1 MGCNAE
7 QAKIKINE
15 ILTRS
20 QIDSDPKS
28 LELVNKKT
36 DAFASLIDNKIKKQF
51 VLNITESSE
60 PGVVANPKTPE
71 FNKLPSY
78 KEGQKNMTYAGIG
91 SRETSIDIQKEMY
104 KIAKELESLGYVGQ
118 SGGAPGADKA
128 FEGANQPWEK
138 EDGTIAGT
146 KEFTKSKAN
155 VTKWARYS
163 DGKNTSSKFVVFKA
177 SDSNDKVRNIAKEIH
192 PKKQDL
198 SDKDGLDLHARNTFQ
213 VFGKNLD
220 TPVDFVLFYA
230 QEQKDSIRPKG
241 GTGQAVEMA
250 RLKGIP
256 TINMADKNWR
266 EQLDNV
272 LSKNNE
278 ESKVDDNKS
287 TKKQPKEKVV
297 EKKVDTLKS
306 EITDVYSM
314 FKLLGINV
322 ESSRSRSLPS
332 VADVVSIQKQVLAN
346 ISNINELQ
354 KIFDNNKWIKK
365 DTSNKNT
372 NAYILDRIKR
382 ASSKDGKRSG
392 ADKFEKGSKE
402 YKSKENEYIAYQIVE
417 ELNETLEQLLI
428 DNKEAVDVLKKQ
440 KELFKITRFGA
451 DTKIKA
457 DDSTDDNVKYL
468 LDKNGNPLTNLTRVQ
483 ESLGKD
489 SININEELNNTFN
502 DLDNIVSDK
511 NNDLLSFK
519 NDENIPNVISDQEFD
534 DIKKNT
540 IDMSDSEKRKL
551 YIDALENSNDKKNG
565 GGYSENVQED
575 RTGMKVSDKDE
586 DKKSGEFNKGYT
598 SESAY
603 SGIKKVKAS
612 VLKTYKAA
620 VDKSLDSTPGS
631 KYSKRDSAVLLDI
644 DKQIEDLAQNNPE
657 LAKEIFGDSF
667 VNNQSEED
675 TFNILA
681 YNRTKGSSNYIKKNT
696 IDTKKSIFKRSGDT
710 YYTKNKIN
718 YRSYRIPKPN
728 DKNMITTRNI
738 AQSMIKALGSE
749 LSFGN
754 GVADIE
760 ETYGKYNNIYTKKIK
775 DLSIMLRDHQLNMK
789 KIHSLKEWE
798 SIYKND
804 VYLKNKFDS
813 TVNELVSSLGLDK
826 IIKSD
831 EIDGYEFSFSSRF
844 VKDNEIS
851 VENNKNYTT
860 DADITKGSSMDSKYE
875 VDPDEVLAS
884 TMYLAEE
891 LYDMSTPA
899 SNSAYDISF
908 AGLAATISD
917 NLLKFGLDKKI
928 EVYTHKLKNGDRKT
942 RASYT
947 FGEDVAYEYAED
959 EVLPGGYKFEI
970 NGGRIDIYFGEG
982 YFEDDGVT
990 ERDVK
995 QDVSL
1000 STQKELVMHE
1010 IIHSMIEK
1018 AVEEDNKLERSLY
1031 MLKEQAMKQMSWKDF
1046 FKDEESAKNA
1056 SNAEVQLAKD
1066 IFEYMNNPTEFLAY
1080 ASTNENIFNAVN
1092 KVKLSQEL
1100 IGRFTA
1106 KRGQEI
1112 GKMKI
1117 FLNRVIDAINKV
1129 YTAVTTSESARA
1141 EINRIISELIVINT
1155 KIEIQAI
1162 KPGSKNFSKYQAF
1175 GVGDK
1180 FNKTNEWLVNAE
1192 EGIFKKA
1199 KELWSADGVRD
1210 KAEATGRFIESIGD
1224 WRHLQWLRDSR
1235 IISDTVT
1242 DIVEDTTTESVAWF
1256 YEAIRD
1262 IKGKREKDK
1271 IDFASVMKKKV
1282 NAEFKEFDAD
1292 ERESITFMLQGDW
1305 KALGVSIEEYRNMLD
1320 DDSIIRDR
1328 VDELKKSI
1336 NVAEYSNQAAMLG
1349 YYIVNGEAK
1358 GSAMMKNAHQIYF
1371 RYHVGKIGSP
1381 IQNGF
1386 GIDENIKM
1394 IDELASLY
1402 ALLYT
1407 EKNVKSNIAKAIDRD
1422 ADVVSFASDIYY
1434 SYRTKE
1440 ASGQLGEF
1448 SKYMDKGYVR
1458 KNGQVDMKFDILP
1471 ESKIIKN
1478 SKIAGLN
1485 HKIVRE
1491 RPDIQKMLNSNEKYF
1506 MVIERDMD
1514 PARTQGVLDDISV
1527 IESGQEINSFGA
1539 GKDLTYEQRL
1549 DLRTIRFKDD
1559 KTYLNEYI
1567 DDSLESISNRKSYS
1581 VADFDISGQITGYS
1595 ERISEADRLNY
1606 GRVNNDISDILGNTT
1621 SHIQSKEKALLNN
1634 QRFVELL
1641 IADSDTNA
1649 GKPGYVFL
1657 SPKSKSKE
1665 LQKYWAMIPDYSRA
1679 QIEYET
1685 TNKGIWVKQSRINNI
1700 VGYKDISISNLK
1712 LFGFKLEDYPQWQKA
1727 IRIIEYV
1734 WMELAK
1740 SYKGIIVKLM
1750 PQVVASNATSNMIV
1764 AMRHGIGPIEY
1775 ALAFKNAWSELDDYL
1790 QTNEKKISIEI
1801 DRDRGVKGLDDQI
1814 NILEKRLERNGFR
1827 SLINDGQFSMIFEDL
1842 DNDSPSKSTHVKDV
1856 VMQKTEKL
1864 FGKKA
1869 AENLEEIRQNIYV
1882 TKDTRAHRAI
1892 EKLTIFND
1900 IINKK
1905 IIEDK
1910 MLDDMKGMTFASE
1923 SVKQNYIQGIRNYLD
1938 QLFTNYSY
1946 LLNVNV
1952 KWMTDMLILNFIKY
1966 FLRQGKA
1973 QLSMSRRVPLG
1984 TAIAESIDTFVWD
1997 MPDPIDQYQN
2007 IFDTLGNKIGTT
2019 PVEMVGGLIFPNI
2032 FMPFRD

>member
-51 VLNITESSE
+51 VLNIAESSE
-60 PGVVANPKTPE
+60 PVDVVNPKTPE

-104 KIAKELESLGYVGQ
+104 KIAKELESIGYVGQ
-118 SGGAPGADKA
+118 SGGAIGADKA

-138 EDGTIAGT
+138 EDGTVSGT

-163 DGKNTSSKFVVFKA
+163 DGKNIASKFVVFKS

-192 PKKQDL
+192 PKKQEL
-198 SDKDGLDLHARNTFQ
+198 SEKDGLDLHARNTFQ

-272 LSKNNE
+272 LNKNNQ
-278 ESKVDDNKS
+278 ESKTEDKKS
-287 TKKQPKEKVV
+287 TKEKVV
-297 EKKVDTLKS
+297 EKKVD
-306 EITDVYSM
+306 
-314 FKLLGINV
+314 
-322 ESSRSRSLPS
+322 
-332 VADVVSIQKQVLAN
+332 
-346 ISNINELQ
+346 
-354 KIFDNNKWIKK
+354 NN
-365 DTSNKNT
+365 D
-372 NAYILDRIKR
+372 
-382 ASSKDGKRSG
+382 
-392 ADKFEKGSKE
+392 
-402 YKSKENEYIAYQIVE
+402 
-417 ELNETLEQLLI
+417 
-428 DNKEAVDVLKKQ
+428 
-440 KELFKITRFGA
+440 
-451 DTKIKA
+451 
-457 DDSTDDNVKYL
+457 
-468 LDKNGNPLTNLTRVQ
+468 
-483 ESLGKD
+483 
-489 SININEELNNTFN
+489 
-502 DLDNIVSDK
+502 
-511 NNDLLSFK
+511 NDLLSFK

-540 IDMSDSEKRKL
+540 IDMLDSEKRKL
-551 YIDALENSNDKKNG
+551 YIDSLENSNDKKNG
-565 GGYSENVQED
+565 GGYSENIQED
-575 RTGMKVSDKDE
+575 ISGMKVSDKDE

-598 SESAY
+598 SKSAY

-612 VLKTYKAA
+612 VLKTYKKA

-631 KYSKRDSAVLLDI
+631 KYSKTDSAVLLDI

-675 TFNILA
+675 TFNILE
-681 YNRTKGSSNYIKKNT
+681 Y
-696 IDTKKSIFKRSGDT
+696 KR
-710 YYTKNKIN
+710 
-718 YRSYRIPKPN
+718 
-728 DKNMITTRNI
+728 
-738 AQSMIKALGSE
+738 
-749 LSFGN
+749 
-754 GVADIE
+754 
-760 ETYGKYNNIYTKKIK
+760 
-775 DLSIMLRDHQLNMK
+775 
-789 KIHSLKEWE
+789 
-798 SIYKND
+798 
-804 VYLKNKFDS
+804 
-813 TVNELVSSLGLDK
+813 
-826 IIKSD
+826 
-831 EIDGYEFSFSSRF
+831 
-844 VKDNEIS
+844 
-851 VENNKNYTT
+851 
-860 DADITKGSSMDSKYE
+860 TKGSSMDSKYE

-908 AGLAATISD
+908 AGLASTISD

-1010 IIHSMIEK
+1010 IVHSMIEK

-1031 MLKEQAMKQMSWKDF
+1031 VLKEQAMKQMSWKDF

-1066 IFEYMNNPTEFLAY
+1066 IFGYMNNPTEFLAY
-1080 ASTNENIFNAVN
+1080 AATNENIFNAVN

-1129 YTAVTTSESARA
+1129 YTAATTSESARA

-1192 EGIFKKA
+1192 EGIFKKV

-1224 WRHLQWLRDSR
+1224 WRHLQWIRDSR

-1282 NAEFKEFDAD
+1282 NAEFKEFDSD

-1320 DDSIIRDR
+1320 DDSIIRAR

-1407 EKNVKSNIAKAIDRD
+1407 EKSIKSNISKAIDRD
-1422 ADVVSFASDIYY
+1422 ADIVSFASDIYY

-1448 SKYMDKGYVR
+1448 SKYIDKGYVR

-1485 HKIVRE
+1485 HKVVRE
-1491 RPDIQKMLNSNEKYF
+1491 RPDIQKMLNSNERYF

-1567 DDSLESISNRKSYS
+1567 DDSLESISDRKSYS

-1595 ERISEADRLNY
+1595 ERISEADRLNH

-1634 QRFVELL
+1634 QRFIELL
-1641 IADSDTNA
+1641 IADSDINA

-1712 LFGFKLEDYPQWQKA
+1712 LFGFKLEDHPQWQKA

-1750 PQVVASNATSNMIV
+1750 PQVVSSNATSNMIV

-1775 ALAFKNAWSELDDYL
+1775 AIAFKNAWSELDDYL
-1790 QTNEKKISIEI
+1790 QTNEKKISLEI
-1801 DRDRGVKGLDDQI
+1801 DRDRGVKGLNDQI
-1814 NILEKRLERNGFR
+1814 NTLEKRLERNGFR

-1842 DNDSPSKSTHVKDV
+1842 DNDSPAKSTHVKDV

-1864 FGKKA
+1864 FGKKTT
-1869 AENLEEIRQNIYV
+1869 ENLEEIRQNIYV
-1882 TKDTRAHRAI
+1882 TKDTKAHRAI

-1923 SVKQNYIQGIRNYLD
+1923 AVKQNYIQGIRNYLD

-1984 TAIAESIDTFVWD
+1984 TAIAESIDTFVWN

>member
-51 VLNITESSE
+51 VLNITESLE

-104 KIAKELESLGYVGQ
+104 KIAKELESIGYVGQ
-118 SGGAPGADKA
+118 SGGAIGADKA

-138 EDGTIAGT
+138 EDGTVAGT
-146 KEFTKSKAN
+146 KEFTKSKSN
-155 VTKWARYS
+155 VTKWAKYS
-163 DGKNTSSKFVVFKA
+163 DGKNIASKFVVFKS

-192 PKKQDL
+192 PKKQEL
-198 SDKDGLDLHARNTFQ
+198 SEKDGLDLHARNTFQ

-272 LSKNNE
+272 LNKNNQ
-278 ESKVDDNKS
+278 ESKTEDKKS
-287 TKKQPKEKVV
+287 TKKSTKEKVV

-314 FKLLGINV
+314 FKLLGVNV

-372 NAYILDRIKR
+372 NSYILDRIKR

-392 ADKFEKGSKE
+392 ADKFEKGSNE

-457 DDSTDDNVKYL
+457 DYSTDDNVKYL

-489 SININEELNNTFN
+489 NININEELNNTFN
-502 DLDNIVSDK
+502 ELDNIVSDQ

-565 GGYSENVQED
+565 GGYSENIQED
-575 RTGMKVSDKDE
+575 RSGMKVSDKDE

-598 SESAY
+598 SKSAY
-603 SGIKKVKAS
+603 SGIKKVKAY
-612 VLKTYKAA
+612 VLKTYKKA
-620 VDKSLDSTPGS
+620 VNKSLDSTPGS
-631 KYSKRDSAVLLDI
+631 KYSKTDSAVLLDI

-675 TFNILA
+675 TFNILE
-681 YNRTKGSSNYIKKNT
+681 Y
-696 IDTKKSIFKRSGDT
+696 KR
-710 YYTKNKIN
+710 
-718 YRSYRIPKPN
+718 
-728 DKNMITTRNI
+728 
-738 AQSMIKALGSE
+738 
-749 LSFGN
+749 
-754 GVADIE
+754 
-760 ETYGKYNNIYTKKIK
+760 
-775 DLSIMLRDHQLNMK
+775 
-789 KIHSLKEWE
+789 
-798 SIYKND
+798 
-804 VYLKNKFDS
+804 
-813 TVNELVSSLGLDK
+813 
-826 IIKSD
+826 
-831 EIDGYEFSFSSRF
+831 
-844 VKDNEIS
+844 
-851 VENNKNYTT
+851 
-860 DADITKGSSMDSKYE
+860 TKGSSMDSKYE

-908 AGLAATISD
+908 AGLASTISD

-1010 IIHSMIEK
+1010 IVHSMIEK
-1018 AVEEDNKLERSLY
+1018 AVYEDNKLERSLY

-1056 SNAEVQLAKD
+1056 SNAEIQLAKD
-1066 IFEYMNNPTEFLAY
+1066 IFGHMNNPTEFLAY
-1080 ASTNENIFNAVN
+1080 AATNENIFNAVN

-1100 IGRFTA
+1100 IGRFTV

-1192 EGIFKKA
+1192 EGIFKKV

-1305 KALGVSIEEYRNMLD
+1305 KSLGVSIEEYRNMLD
-1320 DDSIIRDR
+1320 DDSIIRAR

-1407 EKNVKSNIAKAIDRD
+1407 EKSIKSNIAKAIDRD

-1478 SKIAGLN
+1478 SKIAGFN

-1491 RPDIQKMLNSNEKYF
+1491 RPDIQKMLNSNERYF

-1567 DDSLESISNRKSYS
+1567 DDSLESISDRKSYS

-1595 ERISEADRLNY
+1595 ERISEADRLNH

-1634 QRFVELL
+1634 QRFIELL
-1641 IADSDTNA
+1641 IADSDINS

-1712 LFGFKLEDYPQWQKA
+1712 LFGFKLEDHPQWQKA

-1734 WMELAK
+1734 WIELAK

-1775 ALAFKNAWSELDDYL
+1775 AIAFKNAWSELDDYL
-1790 QTNEKKISIEI
+1790 QTNEKKISLEI
-1801 DRDRGVKGLDDQI
+1801 DRDRGVKGLNDQI
-1814 NILEKRLERNGFR
+1814 NTLEKRLERNGFR

-1842 DNDSPSKSTHVKDV
+1842 DNDSPAKSTHVKDV

-1864 FGKKA
+1864 FGKKTT
-1869 AENLEEIRQNIYV
+1869 ENLEEIRQNIYV

-1923 SVKQNYIQGIRNYLD
+1923 AVKQNYIQGIRNYLD

-1984 TAIAESIDTFVWD
+1984 TAIAESIDTFVWN

-2019 PVEMVGGLIFPNI
+2019 PVEMVCGLIFPNI

>member
-20 QIDSDPKS
+20 QINSDLKS

-51 VLNITESSE
+51 VLNIAESSE

-118 SGGAPGADKA
+118 GGGAIGADKA

-138 EDGTIAGT
+138 EDGTVAGT
-146 KEFTKSKAN
+146 KEFTISKSN
-155 VTKWARYS
+155 VTKWAKYS
-163 DGKNTSSKFVVFKA
+163 DGKNIASKFVVFKS

-192 PKKQDL
+192 PKKQKL
-198 SDKDGLDLHARNTFQ
+198 SEKDGLDLHARNTFQ

-272 LSKNNE
+272 LNKNNQ
-278 ESKVDDNKS
+278 ESKTESKTEDKKSTKKLTNKS
-287 TKKQPKEKVV
+287 TKEKVI
-297 EKKVDTLKS
+297 EKK
-306 EITDVYSM
+306 
-314 FKLLGINV
+314 
-322 ESSRSRSLPS
+322 
-332 VADVVSIQKQVLAN
+332 
-346 ISNINELQ
+346 
-354 KIFDNNKWIKK
+354 DNN
-365 DTSNKNT
+365 
-372 NAYILDRIKR
+372 
-382 ASSKDGKRSG
+382 
-392 ADKFEKGSKE
+392 
-402 YKSKENEYIAYQIVE
+402 
-417 ELNETLEQLLI
+417 
-428 DNKEAVDVLKKQ
+428 
-440 KELFKITRFGA
+440 
-451 DTKIKA
+451 
-457 DDSTDDNVKYL
+457 
-468 LDKNGNPLTNLTRVQ
+468 
-483 ESLGKD
+483 
-489 SININEELNNTFN
+489 N
-502 DLDNIVSDK
+502 D
-511 NNDLLSFK
+511 NNDLFSFK

-612 VLKTYKAA
+612 VLKTYKKA

-631 KYSKRDSAVLLDI
+631 KYSKTDSAVLLDI
-644 DKQIEDLAQNNPE
+644 DKQIEDLAQNNPD

-675 TFNILA
+675 TFNILE
-681 YNRTKGSSNYIKKNT
+681 Y
-696 IDTKKSIFKRSGDT
+696 KR
-710 YYTKNKIN
+710 
-718 YRSYRIPKPN
+718 
-728 DKNMITTRNI
+728 
-738 AQSMIKALGSE
+738 
-749 LSFGN
+749 
-754 GVADIE
+754 
-760 ETYGKYNNIYTKKIK
+760 
-775 DLSIMLRDHQLNMK
+775 
-789 KIHSLKEWE
+789 
-798 SIYKND
+798 
-804 VYLKNKFDS
+804 
-813 TVNELVSSLGLDK
+813 
-826 IIKSD
+826 
-831 EIDGYEFSFSSRF
+831 
-844 VKDNEIS
+844 
-851 VENNKNYTT
+851 
-860 DADITKGSSMDSKYE
+860 TKGSSMDSKYE

-899 SNSAYDISF
+899 SNSAYDVSF
-908 AGLAATISD
+908 AGLASTISD

-947 FGEDVAYEYAED
+947 FGEDIAYEYAED

-982 YFEDDGVT
+982 YFEDDGAT

-1031 MLKEQAMKQMSWKDF
+1031 VLKEQAMKQMSWKDF

-1080 ASTNENIFNAVN
+1080 AATNENIFNAVN

-1112 GKMKI
+1112 GKMKT

-1192 EGIFKKA
+1192 EGIFKKT

-1320 DDSIIRDR
+1320 DDSIIRAR

-1407 EKNVKSNIAKAIDRD
+1407 EKSIKSNISKAIDRD

-1478 SKIAGLN
+1478 SKIAGFN

-1491 RPDIQKMLNSNEKYF
+1491 RPDIQKMLNSNERYF

-1567 DDSLESISNRKSYS
+1567 DDSLESISDRKSYS

-1727 IRIIEYV
+1727 IRIIEHV

-1869 AENLEEIRQNIYV
+1869 TENLEEIRQNIYV

-1984 TAIAESIDTFVWD
+1984 TAIAESIDTFVLD

>member
-51 VLNITESSE
+51 VLNIAESSE

-118 SGGAPGADKA
+118 SGGAIGADKA

-138 EDGTIAGT
+138 EDGTVAGT
-146 KEFTKSKAN
+146 KEFTRSKSN
-155 VTKWARYS
+155 VTKWAKYS
-163 DGKNTSSKFVVFKA
+163 DGKNIASKFVVFKS

-192 PKKQDL
+192 PKKQKL
-198 SDKDGLDLHARNTFQ
+198 SEKDGLDLHARNTFQ

-256 TINMADKNWR
+256 TINMSDKNWR

-272 LSKNNE
+272 LNKNNQ
-278 ESKVDDNKS
+278 ESKTESKTEDKKSTKKLTNKS
-287 TKKQPKEKVV
+287 TKEKVI
-297 EKKVDTLKS
+297 EKK
-306 EITDVYSM
+306 
-314 FKLLGINV
+314 
-322 ESSRSRSLPS
+322 
-332 VADVVSIQKQVLAN
+332 
-346 ISNINELQ
+346 
-354 KIFDNNKWIKK
+354 DNN
-365 DTSNKNT
+365 
-372 NAYILDRIKR
+372 
-382 ASSKDGKRSG
+382 
-392 ADKFEKGSKE
+392 
-402 YKSKENEYIAYQIVE
+402 
-417 ELNETLEQLLI
+417 
-428 DNKEAVDVLKKQ
+428 
-440 KELFKITRFGA
+440 
-451 DTKIKA
+451 
-457 DDSTDDNVKYL
+457 
-468 LDKNGNPLTNLTRVQ
+468 
-483 ESLGKD
+483 
-489 SININEELNNTFN
+489 N
-502 DLDNIVSDK
+502 D
-511 NNDLLSFK
+511 NNDLFSFK

-586 DKKSGEFNKGYT
+586 DKKSGEFNKGYI

-631 KYSKRDSAVLLDI
+631 KYSKTDSAVLLDI
-644 DKQIEDLAQNNPE
+644 DKQIEDLAQNNPD

-681 YNRTKGSSNYIKKNT
+681 YNR
-696 IDTKKSIFKRSGDT
+696 
-710 YYTKNKIN
+710 
-718 YRSYRIPKPN
+718 
-728 DKNMITTRNI
+728 
-738 AQSMIKALGSE
+738 
-749 LSFGN
+749 
-754 GVADIE
+754 
-760 ETYGKYNNIYTKKIK
+760 
-775 DLSIMLRDHQLNMK
+775 
-789 KIHSLKEWE
+789 
-798 SIYKND
+798 
-804 VYLKNKFDS
+804 
-813 TVNELVSSLGLDK
+813 
-826 IIKSD
+826 
-831 EIDGYEFSFSSRF
+831 
-844 VKDNEIS
+844 
-851 VENNKNYTT
+851 
-860 DADITKGSSMDSKYE
+860 TKGSSMDSKYE

-1031 MLKEQAMKQMSWKDF
+1031 VLKEQAMKQISWKDF
-1046 FKDEESAKNA
+1046 FKDDESAKNA

-1080 ASTNENIFNAVN
+1080 AATNENIFNAVN

-1112 GKMKI
+1112 GKMKT

-1141 EINRIISELIVINT
+1141 EINRIISELVVINT

-1192 EGIFKKA
+1192 EGIFKKT

-1210 KAEATGRFIESIGD
+1210 KAEAAGRFIESIGD

-1292 ERESITFMLQGDW
+1292 ERESVTFMLQGDW

-1320 DDSIIRDR
+1320 DDSIIRAR

-1336 NVAEYSNQAAMLG
+1336 NVAEYSNQSAMLG

-1381 IQNGF
+1381 VQNGF

-1407 EKNVKSNIAKAIDRD
+1407 EKNVKINIAKAIDRD
-1422 ADVVSFASDIYY
+1422 ADIVSFASDIYY

-1750 PQVVASNATSNMIV
+1750 PQVVTSNATSNMIV

-1869 AENLEEIRQNIYV
+1869 TENLEEIRQNIYV

-1973 QLSMSRRVPLG
+1973 QLSMSRRVPLA

-2019 PVEMVGGLIFPNI
+2019 PVEMFGGLIFPNI
-2032 FMPFRD
+2032 LMPFRD

>member
-51 VLNITESSE
+51 VLNIAESSE

-230 QEQKDSIRPKG
+230 EEQKDSIRPKG

-278 ESKVDDNKS
+278 ESKVDYNKS

-314 FKLLGINV
+314 FKLLGVNV

-402 YKSKENEYIAYQIVE
+402 YKSKENEYIAYQIIE

-489 SININEELNNTFN
+489 NININEELNNTFN
-502 DLDNIVSDK
+502 DLDNIVSNQ

-519 NDENIPNVISDQEFD
+519 NDDNIPNVISDQEFD

-575 RTGMKVSDKDE
+575 RTGMKVSHKDE
-586 DKKSGEFNKGYT
+586 DKKSGEFNKGYA
-598 SESAY
+598 SKSAY

-612 VLKTYKAA
+612 VLKTYKKA
-620 VDKSLDSTPGS
+620 VDKSLDSTTGS
-631 KYSKRDSAVLLDI
+631 KYSKTDSAVLLDI

-789 KIHSLKEWE
+789 KMHSLKEWE
-798 SIYKND
+798 SIYEND

-813 TVNELVSSLGLDK
+813 TINELVSSLGLDK

-831 EIDGYEFSFSSRF
+831 EVDGYEFGFSSQF

-908 AGLAATISD
+908 AGLASTISD

-947 FGEDVAYEYAED
+947 FGEYVAYEYAED

-1010 IIHSMIEK
+1010 IVHSMIEK
-1018 AVEEDNKLERSLY
+1018 AVDEDNKLERSLY

-1056 SNAEVQLAKD
+1056 SNAEIQLAKD
-1066 IFEYMNNPTEFLAY
+1066 IFGYMNNPTEFLAY
-1080 ASTNENIFNAVN
+1080 AATNENIFNAVN

-1112 GKMKI
+1112 GKMKT

-1320 DDSIIRDR
+1320 DDSIIRAR

-1764 AMRHGIGPIEY
+1764 AMRHGIGPMEY

-1790 QTNEKKISIEI
+1790 QTNEKKISLDI

-1869 AENLEEIRQNIYV
+1869 TENLEEIRQNIYV

-1984 TAIAESIDTFVWD
+1984 TAIAESIDTFVWN

>member
-51 VLNITESSE
+51 VLNIAESSE
-60 PGVVANPKTPE
+60 PGVVTNPKTPE

-118 SGGAPGADKA
+118 SGGAIGADKA

-138 EDGTIAGT
+138 EDGTVAGT
-146 KEFTKSKAN
+146 KEFTRSKSN
-155 VTKWARYS
+155 VTKWAKYS
-163 DGKNTSSKFVVFKA
+163 DGKNIASKFVVFKS

-192 PKKQDL
+192 PKKQKL
-198 SDKDGLDLHARNTFQ
+198 SEKDGLDLHARNTFQ

-272 LSKNNE
+272 LNKNNQ
-278 ESKVDDNKS
+278 ESKTESKTEDKKSTKKLTNKS
-287 TKKQPKEKVV
+287 TKEKVI
-297 EKKVDTLKS
+297 EKK
-306 EITDVYSM
+306 
-314 FKLLGINV
+314 
-322 ESSRSRSLPS
+322 
-332 VADVVSIQKQVLAN
+332 
-346 ISNINELQ
+346 
-354 KIFDNNKWIKK
+354 DNN
-365 DTSNKNT
+365 
-372 NAYILDRIKR
+372 
-382 ASSKDGKRSG
+382 
-392 ADKFEKGSKE
+392 
-402 YKSKENEYIAYQIVE
+402 
-417 ELNETLEQLLI
+417 
-428 DNKEAVDVLKKQ
+428 
-440 KELFKITRFGA
+440 
-451 DTKIKA
+451 
-457 DDSTDDNVKYL
+457 
-468 LDKNGNPLTNLTRVQ
+468 
-483 ESLGKD
+483 
-489 SININEELNNTFN
+489 N
-502 DLDNIVSDK
+502 D
-511 NNDLLSFK
+511 NNDLFSFK

-540 IDMSDSEKRKL
+540 IDMQDSEKRKL

-565 GGYSENVQED
+565 GGYSENIQED

-586 DKKSGEFNKGYT
+586 DKKSGEFNKGYI

-631 KYSKRDSAVLLDI
+631 KYSKTDLAVLLDI

-681 YNRTKGSSNYIKKNT
+681 YNRTKGSS
-696 IDTKKSIFKRSGDT
+696 
-710 YYTKNKIN
+710 
-718 YRSYRIPKPN
+718 
-728 DKNMITTRNI
+728 
-738 AQSMIKALGSE
+738 
-749 LSFGN
+749 
-754 GVADIE
+754 
-760 ETYGKYNNIYTKKIK
+760 
-775 DLSIMLRDHQLNMK
+775 
-789 KIHSLKEWE
+789 
-798 SIYKND
+798 
-804 VYLKNKFDS
+804 
-813 TVNELVSSLGLDK
+813 
-826 IIKSD
+826 
-831 EIDGYEFSFSSRF
+831 
-844 VKDNEIS
+844 
-851 VENNKNYTT
+851 
-860 DADITKGSSMDSKYE
+860 MDSKYE

-908 AGLAATISD
+908 AGLASTISD

-1000 STQKELVMHE
+1000 STQEELVMHE
-1010 IIHSMIEK
+1010 ILHSMIEK
-1018 AVEEDNKLERSLY
+1018 AVSEDNKLERSLY
-1031 MLKEQAMKQMSWKDF
+1031 VLKEQAMKQMSWKDF

-1080 ASTNENIFNAVN
+1080 AATNENIFNAVN

-1112 GKMKI
+1112 GKMKTFI
-1117 FLNRVIDAINKV
+1117 NRVIDAINKV

-1192 EGIFKKA
+1192 EGIFEKV
-1199 KELWSADGVRD
+1199 KELFSADGVRD
-1210 KAEATGRFIESIGD
+1210 KAEAAGRFIESIGD

-1282 NAEFKEFDAD
+1282 NAEFKEFYAD

-1320 DDSIIRDR
+1320 DDSIIRAR

-1422 ADVVSFASDIYY
+1422 ADIVSFASDIYY

-1549 DLRTIRFKDD
+1549 DLRTIRFKDN

-1665 LQKYWAMIPDYSRA
+1665 LQKYWAMIPDYSRS

-1764 AMRHGIGPIEY
+1764 AMRHGIGPMEY

-1869 AENLEEIRQNIYV
+1869 TENLEEIRQNIYV

-1910 MLDDMKGMTFASE
+1910 MLDDMKDMTFASE
-1923 SVKQNYIQGIRNYLD
+1923 LVKQNYIQGIRNYLD

-1973 QLSMSRRVPLG
+1973 QLSMSRRVPLA

-2019 PVEMVGGLIFPNI
+2019 PVEMFGGLIFPNI

>member
-51 VLNITESSE
+51 VLNIAESSE

-230 QEQKDSIRPKG
+230 EEQKDSIRPKG

-278 ESKVDDNKS
+278 ESKVDYNKS

-314 FKLLGINV
+314 FKLLGVNV

-402 YKSKENEYIAYQIVE
+402 YKSKENEYIAYQIIE

-489 SININEELNNTFN
+489 NININEELNNTFN
-502 DLDNIVSDK
+502 DLDNIVSNQ

-519 NDENIPNVISDQEFD
+519 NDDNIPNVISDQEFD

-575 RTGMKVSDKDE
+575 RTGMKVSHKDE
-586 DKKSGEFNKGYT
+586 DKKSGEFNKGYA
-598 SESAY
+598 SKSAY

-612 VLKTYKAA
+612 VLKTYKKA
-620 VDKSLDSTPGS
+620 VDKSLDSTTGS
-631 KYSKRDSAVLLDI
+631 KYSKTDSAVLLDI

-789 KIHSLKEWE
+789 KMHSLKEWE
-798 SIYKND
+798 SIYEND

-813 TVNELVSSLGLDK
+813 TINELVSSLGLDK

-831 EIDGYEFSFSSRF
+831 EVDGYEFGFSSQF

-908 AGLAATISD
+908 AGLASTISD

-947 FGEDVAYEYAED
+947 FGEYVAYEYAED

-1018 AVEEDNKLERSLY
+1018 AAEEDNKLERSLY

-1080 ASTNENIFNAVN
+1080 AATNENIFNAVN

-1112 GKMKI
+1112 GKMKT

-1320 DDSIIRDR
+1320 DDSIIRAR

-1764 AMRHGIGPIEY
+1764 AMRHGIGPMEY

-1790 QTNEKKISIEI
+1790 QTNEKKISLDI

-1869 AENLEEIRQNIYV
+1869 TENLEEIRQNIYV

-1984 TAIAESIDTFVWD
+1984 TAIAESIDTFVWN

>member
-51 VLNITESSE
+51 VLNIAESSE

-278 ESKVDDNKS
+278 ESKVDYNKS

-314 FKLLGINV
+314 FKLLGVNV

-402 YKSKENEYIAYQIVE
+402 YKSKENEYIAYQIIE

-489 SININEELNNTFN
+489 NININEELNNTFN
-502 DLDNIVSDK
+502 DLDNIVSNQ

-519 NDENIPNVISDQEFD
+519 NDDNIPNVISDQEFD

-575 RTGMKVSDKDE
+575 RTGMKVSHKDE

-598 SESAY
+598 SKSAY

-612 VLKTYKAA
+612 VLKTYKKA
-620 VDKSLDSTPGS
+620 VDKSLDSTTGS
-631 KYSKRDSAVLLDI
+631 KYSKTDSAVLLDI

-681 YNRTKGSSNYIKKNT
+681 YNRTKGSS
-696 IDTKKSIFKRSGDT
+696 
-710 YYTKNKIN
+710 
-718 YRSYRIPKPN
+718 
-728 DKNMITTRNI
+728 
-738 AQSMIKALGSE
+738 
-749 LSFGN
+749 
-754 GVADIE
+754 
-760 ETYGKYNNIYTKKIK
+760 
-775 DLSIMLRDHQLNMK
+775 
-789 KIHSLKEWE
+789 
-798 SIYKND
+798 
-804 VYLKNKFDS
+804 
-813 TVNELVSSLGLDK
+813 
-826 IIKSD
+826 
-831 EIDGYEFSFSSRF
+831 
-844 VKDNEIS
+844 
-851 VENNKNYTT
+851 
-860 DADITKGSSMDSKYE
+860 MDSKYE

-908 AGLAATISD
+908 AGLASTISD

-947 FGEDVAYEYAED
+947 FGEYVAYEYAED

-1010 IIHSMIEK
+1010 IVHSMIEK
-1018 AVEEDNKLERSLY
+1018 AVDEDNKLERSLY

-1056 SNAEVQLAKD
+1056 SNAEIQLAKD
-1066 IFEYMNNPTEFLAY
+1066 IFGYMNNPTEFLAY
-1080 ASTNENIFNAVN
+1080 AATNENIFNAVN

-1112 GKMKI
+1112 GKMKT

-1320 DDSIIRDR
+1320 DDSIIRAR

-1764 AMRHGIGPIEY
+1764 AMRHGIGPMEY

-1869 AENLEEIRQNIYV
+1869 TENLEEIRQNIYV

-1984 TAIAESIDTFVWD
+1984 TAIAESIDTFVWN

>member
-51 VLNITESSE
+51 VLSIKESSE

-78 KEGQKNMTYAGIG
+78 KDGQKNMTYAGIG

-104 KIAKELESLGYVGQ
+104 KISKELESLGYTGQ
-118 SGGAPGADKA
+118 SGGAIGADKA

-155 VTKWARYS
+155 VTKWAKYG
-163 DGKNTSSKFVVFKA
+163 DGKNTASKFVVFKS
-177 SDSNDKVRNIAKEIH
+177 SDSNDKVRSIAKEIH
-192 PKKQDL
+192 PKKQEL
-198 SDKDGLDLHARNTFQ
+198 SDNDGLDLHARNTFQ

-241 GTGQAVEMA
+241 GTGQAAEMA

-278 ESKVDDNKS
+278 ESKVDNNKS

-314 FKLLGINV
+314 FKLLGVNV

-489 SININEELNNTFN
+489 NININEELNNTFN
-502 DLDNIVSDK
+502 ELDNIVSDQ

-519 NDENIPNVISDQEFD
+519 NDENIPNVISDKEFN

-575 RTGMKVSDKDE
+575 RSGMKVADKDE

-612 VLKTYKAA
+612 VLKTYKKA

-631 KYSKRDSAVLLDI
+631 KYSKTDSAVLLDI

-681 YNRTKGSSNYIKKNT
+681 YNRTKGSS
-696 IDTKKSIFKRSGDT
+696 
-710 YYTKNKIN
+710 
-718 YRSYRIPKPN
+718 
-728 DKNMITTRNI
+728 
-738 AQSMIKALGSE
+738 
-749 LSFGN
+749 
-754 GVADIE
+754 
-760 ETYGKYNNIYTKKIK
+760 
-775 DLSIMLRDHQLNMK
+775 
-789 KIHSLKEWE
+789 
-798 SIYKND
+798 
-804 VYLKNKFDS
+804 
-813 TVNELVSSLGLDK
+813 
-826 IIKSD
+826 
-831 EIDGYEFSFSSRF
+831 
-844 VKDNEIS
+844 
-851 VENNKNYTT
+851 
-860 DADITKGSSMDSKYE
+860 MDSKYE

-891 LYDMSTPA
+891 LYDQALFFDKKQNKTPYQKSFGNLA
-899 SNSAYDISF
+899 LIISN
-908 AGLAATISD
+908 
-917 NLLKFGLDKKI
+917 NLTKFGLDKKI

-947 FGEDVAYEYAED
+947 FGEDVAYEYSED

-990 ERDVK
+990 ERDIRA
-995 QDVSL
+995 DVTL
-1000 STQKELVMHE
+1000 STQEELVMHE
-1010 IIHSMIEK
+1010 ILHSMIEK
-1018 AVEEDNKLERSLY
+1018 AVSEDNKLERSLY

-1056 SNAEVQLAKD
+1056 SNAEIQLAKD

-1080 ASTNENIFNAVN
+1080 AATNENIFNAVN

-1192 EGIFKKA
+1192 EGIFKKV

-1305 KALGVSIEEYRNMLD
+1305 KSLGVSIEEYRNMLN
-1320 DDSIIRDR
+1320 DDSIIRAR

-1386 GIDENIKM
+1386 GIDENISM

-1407 EKNVKSNIAKAIDRD
+1407 EKSIKNNIAKAIDRD

-1549 DLRTIRFKDD
+1549 DLRAIRFKDD

-1567 DDSLESISNRKSYS
+1567 DDSLESISNIKSYS

-1641 IADSDTNA
+1641 IADSDANA

-1657 SPKSKSKE
+1657 SSKSKSKE

-1685 TNKGIWVKQSRINNI
+1685 TSKGIWVKQSRINNI

-1764 AMRHGIGPIEY
+1764 AMRHGIGPMEY

-1790 QTNEKKISIEI
+1790 QTNEKKISLEI

-1842 DNDSPSKSTHVKDV
+1842 DNDSPSKSTHVKDI

-1869 AENLEEIRQNIYV
+1869 TENLEEIRQNIYV

-1923 SVKQNYIQGIRNYLD
+1923 AVKQNYIQGIRNYLD

-1984 TAIAESIDTFVWD
+1984 TAIAESIDTFVLD

-2019 PVEMVGGLIFPNI
+2019 PVEMFGGLIFPNI
-2032 FMPFRD
+2032 LMPFRD

>member
-51 VLNITESSE
+51 VLNIAESSE

-118 SGGAPGADKA
+118 SGGAIGADKA

-138 EDGTIAGT
+138 EDGTVAGT
-146 KEFTKSKAN
+146 KEFTRSKSN
-155 VTKWARYS
+155 VTKWAKYT
-163 DGKNTSSKFVVFKA
+163 DGKNIASKFVVFKS

-192 PKKQDL
+192 PKKQKL
-198 SDKDGLDLHARNTFQ
+198 SEKDGLDLHARNTFQ

-230 QEQKDSIRPKG
+230 EEQKDSIRPKG

-278 ESKVDDNKS
+278 ESKVDYNKS

-457 DDSTDDNVKYL
+457 DDSTDYNVKYL

-489 SININEELNNTFN
+489 NININEELNNTFN
-502 DLDNIVSDK
+502 ELNNIVSNQD
-511 NNDLLSFK
+511 NDLLSFK
-519 NDENIPNVISDQEFD
+519 NDENVSNVISDQEFD

-540 IDMSDSEKRKL
+540 IDT
-551 YIDALENSNDKKNG
+551 KN
-565 GGYSENVQED
+565 
-575 RTGMKVSDKDE
+575 
-586 DKKSGEFNKGYT
+586 
-598 SESAY
+598 
-603 SGIKKVKAS
+603 
-612 VLKTYKAA
+612 
-620 VDKSLDSTPGS
+620 
-631 KYSKRDSAVLLDI
+631 
-644 DKQIEDLAQNNPE
+644 
-657 LAKEIFGDSF
+657 
-667 VNNQSEED
+667 
-675 TFNILA
+675 
-681 YNRTKGSSNYIKKNT
+681 
-696 IDTKKSIFKRSGDT
+696 SIFKRSGDT

-728 DKNMITTRNI
+728 DKNMYTTRNI

-754 GVADIE
+754 GVADLE

-789 KIHSLKEWE
+789 KMHSLKEWE
-798 SIYKND
+798 SIYEND
-804 VYLKNKFDS
+804 IYLKNKFDS
-813 TVNELVSSLGLDK
+813 TINELVSSLGLDK

-831 EIDGYEFSFSSRF
+831 EVDGYEFGFSSQF

-851 VENNKNYTT
+851 VENNKNYIT
-860 DADITKGSSMDSKYE
+860 DADRTKGSSMDSKYE

-908 AGLAATISD
+908 AGLASTISD

-947 FGEDVAYEYAED
+947 FGEDIAYEYAED

-1046 FKDEESAKNA
+1046 FNDEESAKNA

-1112 GKMKI
+1112 GKMKT

-1320 DDSIIRDR
+1320 DDSIIRAR

-1422 ADVVSFASDIYY
+1422 ADVVSFASNIYY

-1634 QRFVELL
+1634 QRFIELL
-1641 IADSDTNA
+1641 ISDSDINA

-1973 QLSMSRRVPLG
+1973 QLSMSRRVPLS

-2019 PVEMVGGLIFPNI
+2019 PVEMFGGLIFPNI

>member
-28 LELVNKKT
+28 LEIVNKKT

-51 VLNITESSE
+51 VLNIAESSE

-104 KIAKELESLGYVGQ
+104 KIAKELESIGYVGQ
-118 SGGAPGADKA
+118 SGGAIGADKA

-138 EDGTIAGT
+138 EDGTVAGT
-146 KEFTKSKAN
+146 KEFTKSKSN
-155 VTKWARYS
+155 VTKWAKYS
-163 DGKNTSSKFVVFKA
+163 DGKNIASKFVVFKS

-192 PKKQDL
+192 PKKQEL
-198 SDKDGLDLHARNTFQ
+198 SEKDGLDLHARNTFQ

-256 TINMADKNWR
+256 TINMSDKNWR

-272 LSKNNE
+272 LNKNNQ
-278 ESKVDDNKS
+278 ESKTEDKKS
-287 TKKQPKEKVV
+287 TKEKVV
-297 EKKVDTLKS
+297 EKKVD
-306 EITDVYSM
+306 
-314 FKLLGINV
+314 
-322 ESSRSRSLPS
+322 
-332 VADVVSIQKQVLAN
+332 
-346 ISNINELQ
+346 
-354 KIFDNNKWIKK
+354 NN
-365 DTSNKNT
+365 D
-372 NAYILDRIKR
+372 
-382 ASSKDGKRSG
+382 
-392 ADKFEKGSKE
+392 
-402 YKSKENEYIAYQIVE
+402 
-417 ELNETLEQLLI
+417 
-428 DNKEAVDVLKKQ
+428 
-440 KELFKITRFGA
+440 
-451 DTKIKA
+451 
-457 DDSTDDNVKYL
+457 
-468 LDKNGNPLTNLTRVQ
+468 
-483 ESLGKD
+483 
-489 SININEELNNTFN
+489 
-502 DLDNIVSDK
+502 
-511 NNDLLSFK
+511 NDLLSFK

-540 IDMSDSEKRKL
+540 IDMLDSEKRKL

-565 GGYSENVQED
+565 GGYSENIQED
-575 RTGMKVSDKDE
+575 ISGMKVSDKDE

-598 SESAY
+598 SKSAY

-620 VDKSLDSTPGS
+620 VNKSLDSTPGS
-631 KYSKRDSAVLLDI
+631 KYSKTDSAVLLDI

-675 TFNILA
+675 TFNILE
-681 YNRTKGSSNYIKKNT
+681 Y
-696 IDTKKSIFKRSGDT
+696 KR
-710 YYTKNKIN
+710 
-718 YRSYRIPKPN
+718 
-728 DKNMITTRNI
+728 
-738 AQSMIKALGSE
+738 
-749 LSFGN
+749 
-754 GVADIE
+754 
-760 ETYGKYNNIYTKKIK
+760 
-775 DLSIMLRDHQLNMK
+775 
-789 KIHSLKEWE
+789 
-798 SIYKND
+798 
-804 VYLKNKFDS
+804 
-813 TVNELVSSLGLDK
+813 
-826 IIKSD
+826 
-831 EIDGYEFSFSSRF
+831 
-844 VKDNEIS
+844 
-851 VENNKNYTT
+851 
-860 DADITKGSSMDSKYE
+860 TKGSSMDSKYE

-1010 IIHSMIEK
+1010 IVHSMIEK

-1031 MLKEQAMKQMSWKDF
+1031 VLKEQAMKQMSWKDF

-1056 SNAEVQLAKD
+1056 SNAEIQLAKD
-1066 IFEYMNNPTEFLAY
+1066 IFGYMNNPTEFLAY
-1080 ASTNENIFNAVN
+1080 AATNENIFNAVN

-1112 GKMKI
+1112 GKMKT

-1192 EGIFKKA
+1192 EGIFKKV

-1320 DDSIIRDR
+1320 DDSIIRAR

-1407 EKNVKSNIAKAIDRD
+1407 EKSIKSNIAKAIDRD

-1485 HKIVRE
+1485 HKVVRE
-1491 RPDIQKMLNSNEKYF
+1491 RPDIQKMLNSNERYF

-1827 SLINDGQFSMIFEDL
+1827 SLNNDGQFSMIFEDL

-1869 AENLEEIRQNIYV
+1869 TENLEEIRQNIYV

-2019 PVEMVGGLIFPNI
+2019 PVEMFGGLIFPNI